1 MSADPIQTLM
11 LPFASGEASLPAAGR
26 AVFLRAEAHPAVTYG
41 EHAEA
46 WRAAL
51 LAIQGFKPAHDRLLA
66 AGFETATALPANRDF
81 DLALVRITKHKQET
95 LGLLAEA
102 YAALAPGGRLMVAGA
117 KDEGIESIEKRLKG
131 AFGAV
136 RSVSKFHARAVLVE
150 KESSAGAEELA
161 AWADA
166 ALPRAHVERY
176 VTHPGMFSFDKVDK
190 GSRLLVE
197 HLPKD
202 IKGKVADFGA
212 GWGYLSARM
221 IQTCPYIRR
230 LDLYEAEA
238 MALDC
243 ARRNVASNREDLEIT
258 FNWADVTASG
268 MPAKRYDFIVMNP
281 PFHAEK
287 AQQASLG
294 QEFIKAAAR
303 ALKPGGRLV
312 MVANLMLPYDRTIAA
327 EFDLHR
333 TLVQADG
340 FKVIEA
346 RR

>member
-1 MSADPIQTLM
+1 M
-11 LPFASGEASLPAAGR
+11 PAPGR
-26 AVFLRAEAHPAVTYG
+26 GLFLRAEAHPALAYG
-41 EHAEA
+41 ETAARWKEA
-46 WRAAL
+46 LIAV
-51 LAIQGFKPAHDRLLA
+51 QSFKPAFDRLQA
-66 AGFETATALPANRDF
+66 AGFDALPAMPDDRDF
-81 DLALVRITKHKQET
+81 DVALVRITKHKQET
-95 LGLLAEA
+95 LGLLAQA
-102 YAALAPGGRLMVAGA
+102 YAALAPGGRLHVAGA
-117 KDEGIESIEKRLKG
+117 KDEGIESIEKRLKSVLG
-131 AFGAV
+131 PV
-136 RSVSKFHARAVLVE
+136 SSVSKYHARAVTIE
-150 KESSAGAEELA
+150 KQGGPMPDELA

-166 ALPRAHVERY
+166 ALPRAHVERF
-176 VTHPGMFSFDKVDK
+176 VTAPGMFSFDKVDK

-202 IKGKVADFGA
+202 IKGRVADFGA
-212 GWGYLSARM
+212 GWGYLSSAM
-221 IQTCPYIRR
+221 LGACPYMRR

-243 ARRNVASNREDLEIT
+243 ARHNVASNREDLEIT
-258 FNWADVTASG
+258 FNWADVTAGG

-281 PFHAEK
+281 PFHSDK

-294 QEFIKAAAR
+294 QEFIKAAAK
-303 ALKPGGRLV
+303 ALKPGGRLI